1 MEPSVAGSISGN
13 TYMPLLQ
20 EHPDSFWCD
29 VRSLPNLQLVPDLPQ
44 QIQSRVP
51 ELPVLQLDAVVFSR
65 HSDTGEPGH
74 QKPVR

>member
-1 MEPSVAGSISGN
+1 
-13 TYMPLLQ
+13 MPFLQ

-29 VRSLPNLQLVPDLPQ
+29 VRSPPNLQSGPGLAQ

-65 HSDTGEPGH
+65 HPDTGEPGH
-74 QKPVR
+74 QKPVK